1 MLGLVNESQH
11 WAHEAYEQKGYTPDL
26 LKRLGKIYMLKGY
39 NGAAHKY
46 FLTLKKIPFQE
57 EAAQH
62 LIQLNENPMAMA
74 QDPELN
80 TIQSLMPVHDIAL
93 TGNPSLLQLQLLLE
107 RNPKNKMAF
116 EYMIAFHLLTGNLRE
131 LVRHIPEFASFGYA
145 EIPIHVQ
152 EAILVIAAQ
161 TPNFNEK
168 LLYSS
173 VQRNTYERF
182 MQYQQTFM
190 NYRDNINNARQELQ
204 KQFSDTYWFYLMFA
218 KPAPLQP
225 EGNNVNTR

>member
-1 MLGLVNESQH
+1 
-11 WAHEAYEQKGYTPDL
+11 
-26 LKRLGKIYMLKGY
+26 
-39 NGAAHKY
+39 
-46 FLTLKKIPFQE
+46 
-57 EAAQH
+57 
-62 LIQLNENPMAMA
+62 
-74 QDPELN
+74 
-80 TIQSLMPVHDIAL
+80 
-93 TGNPSLLQLQLLLE
+93 
-107 RNPKNKMAF
+107 MAF